1 MVWSA
6 MIALVFMTGAGLQ
19 ASDAMKSIVSSY
31 LEVHARLFRD
41 NLDGVKSA
49 AGAIGQQATRMGT
62 GGTAI
67 AKAAAALEQ
76 AKDLNA
82 AREAFGS
89 LSDAVIAAGNA
100 EGWKDVPDVR
110 EAYCPMA
117 KKSWLQK
124 EAGIRNP
131 YFGPG
136 MPTCGSFKESS
147 RKP

>member
-1 MVWSA
+1 
-6 MIALVFMTGAGLQ
+6 MIALVLVPGARLD
-19 ASDAMKSIVSSY
+19 ASEALKSVVSSY
-31 LEVHARLFRD
+31 LDIQARLFRD
-41 NLDGVKSA
+41 NMDGVNA
-49 AGAIGQQATRMGT
+49 AAASIVRQAEGMGA

-67 AKAAAALEQ
+67 VKAATALEQ
-76 AKDLNA
+76 AKDLKA

-89 LSDAVIAAGNA
+89 LSDSVIAAGNA

-131 YFGPG
+131 YFGPA
-136 MPTCGSFKESS
+136 MPTCGSFKERTGKS
-147 RKP
+147 